1 MRQWWKGMALSLC
14 LLFKPQWEADAMLT
28 HAESEIFSQPEIW
41 QQTADMAQKYSELL
55 PQTGERVAFVGCGTS
70 WFMSMAAAARREGL
84 GLGESDAFAASEFA
98 RGRKY
103 DRVVVVS
110 RSGTTTEVL
119 DLLRELEGQN
129 TVALTAVAGAPITAL
144 ARHSVVLDFA
154 DEKSVL
160 QTRYATAVLALLR
173 THFGDNLQ
181 PAIQQCRD
189 ALDWR
194 IPRTLVEA
202 EQISFLGTGWTVGL
216 AHEAALKT
224 RESAQFWAEAYP
236 AMDYRHG
243 PISIAQP
250 GRVVWIFGTPPDGLI
265 EDVKVTGAT
274 IETFHGDPMS
284 HLVAAQRVAVA
295 ISTARGL
302 DTDNPR
308 FLSRSIVLK

>member
-1 MRQWWKGMALSLC
+1 
-14 LLFKPQWEADAMLT
+14 MLT

-41 QQTADMAQKYSELL
+41 QQAAGLAPKYSDLL
-55 PQTGERVAFVGCGTS
+55 PQRGERVAFVGCGTS
-70 WFMSMAAAARREGL
+70 WFMSMVAAARREAL
-84 GLGESDAFAASEFA
+84 GLGESDAFAASEFP

-119 DLLRELEGQN
+119 DLLRELGGQT
-129 TVALTAVAGAPITAL
+129 TVALTAVAQAPITAF
-144 ARHSVVLDFA
+144 ARHSIVLDFA

-173 THFGDNLQ
+173 THFGEKLQ
-181 PAIQQCRD
+181 PVIEECRS
-189 ALDWR
+189 ALDWQ

-250 GRVVWIFGTPPDGLI
+250 GRVVWIFGPPPDGLI

-284 HLVAAQRVAVA
+284 HLVAAQRLAVA
-295 ISTARGL
+295 ISRARGL

-308 FLSRSIVLK
+308 SLSRSIVLK